1 MSLAL
6 MFWNCTVSTRACAHP
21 PPSPNFTLP
30 TTVSNVAVRVYSDSA
45 TSSRLPTA
53 LSGRGAPLSAP
64 GRRTP
69 DNLLGRIR
77 DIGCCVHEGWVLA
90 AQFKKNGS
98 QILCCRL
105 HDDLANL
112 DAAGEEDEVE
122 GQFEKL
128 CHLVFAAG
136 DGSDGPRIEIFR
148 NEIE

>member
-1 MSLAL
+1 M
-6 MFWNCTVSTRACAHP
+6 
-21 PPSPNFTLP
+21 
-30 TTVSNVAVRVYSDSA
+30 NVGV
-45 TSSRLPTA
+45 
-53 LSGRGAPLSAP
+53 SGRCAPLAAP

-90 AQFKKNGS
+90 AKFKKDGS
-98 QILCCRL
+98 QILCGRL

-128 CHLVFAAG
+128 CHLVFAAR
-136 DGSDGPRIEIFR
+136 DGSDGPRIEIFW
-148 NEIE
+148 NEIEQDLTSGGQTLREFENARIARRKNLAGRVEKQGQWPIERTDNQ